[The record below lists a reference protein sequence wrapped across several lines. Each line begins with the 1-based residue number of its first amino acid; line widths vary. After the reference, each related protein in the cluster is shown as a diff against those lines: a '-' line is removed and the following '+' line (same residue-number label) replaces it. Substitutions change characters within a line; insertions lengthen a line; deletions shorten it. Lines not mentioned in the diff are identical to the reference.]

1 MHSIQPHKD
10 PYYSNVEGLELVI
23 DGQIQAVIKTKGSDT
38 NFIFAF
44 HGPKD
49 LNTARTI
56 VIGLLDLQMHFD
68 AMAHKRGKT

>member
-10 PYYSNVEGLELVI
+10 PYYPEVEGLELVI
-23 DGQIQAVIKTKGSDT
+23 DGQVQATIRVKGSNT
-38 NFIFAF
+38 NFIFGF

-49 LNTARTI
+49 LDAARQII
-56 VIGLLDLQMHFD
+56 VGLLDLQVHFD